1 MCDTWKETWTF
12 NAFASLLSDAIAFD
26 IQAQNVDSQDFTTVN
41 RYAKASFINAA
52 FSIESA
58 ANACIARLPYPKIAI
73 DQIDRATVIDKFDIL
88 YQVNSRKKV
97 DRGCKPFQCVNEI
110 IALRNGYVH
119 PKLDKVQLNI
129 NQAED
134 KDRTYERPEEHTKK
148 TRFLKIPKKL
158 DIWAGKESR
167 VVVKETISFLNHF
180 FIELC
185 CLAPEKCSD
194 LLAIY
199 TKGPNHTATFLARHE
214 RELFEKAQGEYKMEI
229 KFLVF

>member
-1 MCDTWKETWTF
+1 MSDTWKETWTF
-12 NAFASLLSDAIAFD
+12 IAFASLLSDAIAFD
-26 IQAQNVDSQDFTTVN
+26 IQAQTGESQDFPTVN

-58 ANACIARLPYPKIAI
+58 ANACIARLQYPQIAI

-88 YQVNSRKKV
+88 YQVNSGKKV
-97 DRGCKPFQCVNEI
+97 DRGSKPFQCVREI
-110 IALRNGYVH
+110 IGLRNGYVH

-129 NQAED
+129 SQAED
-134 KDRTYERPEEHTKK
+134 KDRTYERPEEHTKE
-148 TRFLKIPKKL
+148 TQFLNIPRKF
-158 DIWAGKESR
+158 DIWTGKESR

-185 CLAPEKCSD
+185 SLTPKECSV

-199 TKGPNHTATFLARHE
+199 TKGPNHTATFLAKHE
-214 RELFEKAQGEYKMEI
+214 RELFEKAQEEYKMEI

>member
-26 IQAQNVDSQDFTTVN
+26 IQAQNGNSQDFTTVN

-58 ANACIARLPYPKIAI
+58 ANACIARLQYPEIAI

-88 YQVNSRKKV
+88 YQVNSEKKV
-97 DRGCKPFQCVNEI
+97 DRGSKPFQCVREI
-110 IALRNGYVH
+110 IGLRNGYVH

-129 NQAED
+129 SQAED
-134 KDRTYERPEEHTKK
+134 RDRTYERPEEHTKE
-148 TRFLKIPKKL
+148 TRFLKIPRKF
-158 DIWAGKESR
+158 DIWTGKESR

-185 CLAPEKCSD
+185 FLTPKKCSD

-199 TKGPNHTATFLARHE
+199 TKGPNHTATFLAKHE
-214 RELFEKAQGEYKMEI
+214 RELFENVQEEYEMEI